1 MFETRDLLACITFMV
16 CWRVSTS
23 DRICL
28 LLAFILGSHVFNNSG
43 IIASL
48 YGGNLIFMQL
58 VSKILLK
65 KDRDVDGASSLSV
78 AMGTPNSAHKDTS
91 VSTLCWHHG

>member
-1 MFETRDLLACITFMV
+1 MFSTILGLLA
-16 CWRVSTS
+16 
-23 DRICL
+23 
-28 LLAFILGSHVFNNSG
+28 
-43 IIASL
+43 SL
-48 YGGNLIFMQL
+48 SGGNLIFMQL